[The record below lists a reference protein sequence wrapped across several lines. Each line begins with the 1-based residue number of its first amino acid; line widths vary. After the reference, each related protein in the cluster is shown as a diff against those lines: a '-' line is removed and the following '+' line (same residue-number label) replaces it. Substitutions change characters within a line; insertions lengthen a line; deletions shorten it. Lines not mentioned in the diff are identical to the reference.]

1 MTRQGK
7 PRRGFWRWVGVVLK
21 WVSLTLAGT
30 VIALIASLQIPAVRD
45 LVRRQVNDVLLTTF
59 TGRVFI
65 ERIGRL
71 SITGVGGV
79 RARIEDPKGA
89 LLLFVEDANVEVA
102 TFSTLR
108 SLLRKDGD
116 FVIDITSVKL
126 DYVDTNIDADADGN
140 IKLVQAFEPREA
152 KPEEPP
158 SPRATVVH
166 LRKIMLRHGWVHG
179 QPGGA
184 PYVDTDLDRLDLSLI
199 VGGDRTVADLATIE
213 IASRA
218 PAQSAGLRAQLEAHY
233 AKPGLHGTEQTGR
246 VDFRGQLGEAS
257 VVAHGSVDGPN
268 VEATLDVPR
277 IDAANGKR
285 FLPGLTL
292 AHDVAAHAWVRGR
305 LPELRAGLH
314 VGTGRG
320 ALDVDASATIAE
332 EKRVHAVIKARD
344 LDAHAFVQTAPVTRV
359 GLDATIDVA
368 VRADGT
374 GNGTL
379 LLELLPG
386 EAAKNAIPATHLAA
400 EMKLAKPREGDTLV
414 SVGGRADI
422 EEPGA
427 PTTVRFGLEQRTGL
441 STIAFRVNS
450 VAARLDR
457 TRLGNQMSG
466 SATIDVQG
474 SVAIGETTDIDAA
487 VDVRASRIAVSD
499 ARFDRLW
506 LQGKVHGPID
516 TPLLDVRLRA
526 DRVTAADMQFSQAAV
541 TVRGSRESADV
552 TAVLIPIDGPRV
564 DARTNV
570 SMGEVIGLRD
580 ARVSVVRDD
589 VNAVLQ
595 VATARVAGD
604 DVRVEGVTLEGL
616 GEPLHAELV
625 KTKRDLAIRATSDG
639 LDLAKI
645 GRLLHTRE
653 LQSGQATLD
662 VDLVL
667 RRNGATGHFRADLA
681 DGAFAR
687 VKNAKA
693 NVDARIDGRRIDA
706 AVRADLGDVGY
717 LHIEDCHVELD
728 GTKQLTM
735 KSFERARGKLAIDS
749 NLNLS
754 RLRTLLPR
762 GTLPFTEM
770 EGVFRLKG
778 DVTRNSADD
787 VPEVHVSAVTRGL
800 LLSGRGER
808 EQVDGVRIAD
818 TPPWRIEGVDVEIAA
833 TVARDDGATT
843 VKGRLLDRQG
853 TVVSLDVNAPSMPY
867 RQWLVAKKVDASRL
881 GDLPWTGRIDVPRRE
896 LKRLP
901 SILKTQQ
908 MAGTLAMNA
917 SFDGSLAAPD
927 LRLLLEANQWSTA
940 VTRGMQPIN
949 AKIDA
954 HYRQGEGA
962 VEVMIGSQDKRL
974 LSGTVELKGS
984 LPGLAP
990 SGGERPKPWR
1000 ASTKFDLAE
1009 FPLETLATF
1018 SDLQMKGFVSGE
1030 LTVDGIH
1037 EDARAKAQIA
1047 LRALKLGRAEFPQG
1061 QLNVE
1066 FDGRSLRGALQLNQK
1081 DGFLKAETQ
1090 LGMTWGANTAPALA
1104 PDAPAFATLQ
1114 AKQFRAA
1121 AILPFAKS
1129 VLSTLDGRINA
1140 DARIDLTPGG
1150 GPPKMQGNIALERG
1164 RMQLARLGEPLHD
1177 VTMRVTVTPDGVIK
1191 LDDLTAHGST
1201 GKVNAKGVVR
1211 LNGLD
1216 LVAARASIRIPKSDP
1231 FPVDIDG
1238 QAVGEVDA
1246 DIDITADMTP
1256 DKRALNV
1263 KVDIPRLHTELPQ
1276 STNKPQELGEAEK
1289 IRVGYFRR
1297 PRQFMILPKD
1307 AEDLK
1312 DEEEAP
1318 PEKEPTATTITVHLG
1333 NDVEIRRG
1341 TMLRVAL
1348 TGTPKIEIT
1357 DEVKM
1362 SGQIQLTRGVLE
1374 VQGKRFRIEK
1384 GTVTFVDDPGNPQI
1398 FVTAA
1403 WKAPDGTRVYADF
1416 VGPLKTGKVNLRSEP
1431 SRPQN
1436 EILALI
1442 MFGTAEGSSSTPY
1455 PSRQPDGTTRAT
1467 AVAGGFATEGLTK
1480 GLDKLTG
1487 LDVQTRIDTSSSAN
1501 PRPEI
1506 EVQVAKDISVQLG
1519 YVLGT
1524 PAPGTNP
1531 DRTWVTLDYR
1541 FRRNWSMETT
1551 FGNQGS
1557 SIVDFLWQYRY

>member
-1 MTRQGK
+1 MARQDK
-7 PRRGFWRWVGVVLK
+7 PRRGFWRWTGVVLK
-21 WVSLTLAGT
+21 WVALALAGT
-30 VIALIASLQIPAVRD
+30 ILALFASLQIPAVRD
-45 LVRRQVNDVLLTTF
+45 LIRRQVNDVLLTTF

-71 SITGVGGV
+71 GLTGVGGV
-79 RARIEDPKGA
+79 RARIEDPQGA
-89 LLLFVEDANVEVA
+89 LLLLVEDANVEVA
-102 TFSTLR
+102 TFSTVR
-108 SLLRKDGD
+108 SLLRKEGD

-126 DYVDTNIDADADGN
+126 DYVDVNLDADEDGN
-140 IKLVQAFEPREA
+140 LKLAEAFAPREV

-166 LRKIMLRHGWVHG
+166 LRKILLRHGWVHG
-179 QPGGA
+179 QPGG
-184 PYVDTDLDRLDLSLI
+184 PLVDTDLDRLDLSLI
-199 VGGDRTVADLATIE
+199 VGGDRTMADLATIE
-213 IASRA
+213 IAARA
-218 PAQSAGLRAQLEAHY
+218 PAQAAGLRAQLEAHY
-233 AKPGLHGTEQTGR
+233 AKPGPNGTEQAGR
-246 VDFRGQLGEAS
+246 ADFKGQLGEAS
-257 VVAHGSVDGPN
+257 VMAHGSIDGPD
-268 VEATLDVPR
+268 VEATLDVPK
-277 IDAANGKR
+277 IDAVNGKR

-292 AHDVAAHAWVRGR
+292 AHNVAAHAWVRGR
-305 LPELRAGLH
+305 LPELRAGVH
-314 VGTGRG
+314 ISSGRG
-320 ALDVDASATIAE
+320 ALDIDASATIDE
-332 EKRVHAVIKARD
+332 EKKVHAVIKARD
-344 LDAHAFVQTAPVTRV
+344 MDAHAFVQTAPVTRV
-359 GLDATIDVA
+359 GLDATLDAA

-379 LLELLPG
+379 LLEVLPG
-386 EAAKNAIPATHLAA
+386 EAAKNAIPATHLRA
-400 EMKLAKPREGDTLV
+400 EMKLARPPEGDTLV
-414 SVGGRADI
+414 SVGGLADI

-427 PTTVRFGLEQRTGL
+427 PTTLRFGLEQRAGT
-441 STIAFRVNS
+441 STVAFRVNS

-466 SATIDVQG
+466 SATIDVEG
-474 SVAIGETTDIDAA
+474 SVAIGETIA
-487 VDVRASRIAVSD
+487 VDAGVDLRASRIALSD
-499 ARFDRLW
+499 LRFGRLW
-506 LQGKVHGPID
+506 LQGKVHGPIAD
-516 TPLLDVRLRA
+516 PLLDVRLRG
-526 DRVTAADMQFSQAAV
+526 DRMAAADMQFSQATV
-541 TVRGSRESADV
+541 TVRGSRESANV
-552 TAVLIPIDGPRV
+552 TAALVPIDGPRL
-564 DARTNV
+564 DARANV
-570 SMGEVIGLRD
+570 SMGDVMGLRD
-580 ARVSVVRDD
+580 AHLSIARDD

-595 VATARVAGD
+595 VAKARVAGD
-604 DVRVEGVTLEGL
+604 DARVEGVTLEGM
-616 GEPLHAELV
+616 GEPMHAELV
-625 KTKRDLAIRATSDG
+625 KTKREVTIRATSDG

-645 GRLLHTRE
+645 GRLLHSAE
-653 LQSGQATLD
+653 LRGGQVKLD
-662 VDLVL
+662 VDLAL
-667 RRNGATGHFRADLA
+667 RRNGATGHLQADLA
-681 DGAFAR
+681 DGVFAR

-693 NVDARIDGRRIDA
+693 NVDARIEGRRIDA
-706 AVRADLGDVGY
+706 AIRADLGDVGHLY
-717 LHIEDCHVELD
+717 IDDCHLELD
-728 GTKQLTM
+728 GTKQLTA

-749 NLNLS
+749 NLNIS
-754 RLRTLLPR
+754 RIRSLLPR

-778 DVTRNSADD
+778 DVVRESADD
-787 VPEVHVSAVTRGL
+787 VPEVHLSATTRGL

-808 EQVDGVRIAD
+808 EQVDGVRVAD

-853 TVVSLDVNAPSMPY
+853 TVMSLDVNAPSMPY
-867 RQWLVAKKVDASRL
+867 RKWLVAKAVDPSRL
-881 GDLPWTGRIDVPRRE
+881 RDLRWTGRIDVPRRE
-896 LKRLP
+896 LKRFP
-901 SILKTQQ
+901 SFLKTQQ
-908 MAGTLAMNA
+908 MGGALAVNA
-917 SFDGSLAAPD
+917 SFDGSLATPD
-927 LRLLLEANQWSTA
+927 LRLLVEADQWSTP

-949 AKIDA
+949 AKVDA
-954 HYRQGEGA
+954 NYRQGEGA
-962 VEVMIGSQDKRL
+962 VDLLVGSKDKRL
-974 LSGTVELKGS
+974 LAGTVEIKGS

-990 SGGERPKPWR
+990 SGREPSAPWR
-1000 ASTKFDLAE
+1000 ASTKFELAE
-1009 FPLETLATF
+1009 FPLETLAAV
-1018 SDLQMKGFVSGE
+1018 SDLQVKGFVSGE
-1030 LTVDGIH
+1030 LTVDDVG
-1037 EDARAKAQIA
+1037 EDARAKAKIA
-1047 LRALKLGRAEFPQG
+1047 LRALKVGRAEFPDG
-1061 QLNVE
+1061 NLSAE
-1066 FDGRSLRGALQLNQK
+1066 FDGRSLRGALRLNQK
-1081 DGFLKAETQ
+1081 DGFLQAETQ
-1090 LGMTWGANTAPALA
+1090 LGMSWGANTAPTME
-1104 PDAPAFATLQ
+1104 PDVPAFATLKAQ
-1114 AKQFRAA
+1114 QFRAA
-1121 AILPFAKS
+1121 AILPFATG
-1129 VLSTLDGRINA
+1129 VLSALDGRINA

-1150 GPPKMQGNIALERG
+1150 GPPKMQGNIVLERG
-1164 RMQLARLGEPLHD
+1164 RMQLARLGEPIHN
-1177 VTMRVTVTPDGVIK
+1177 VTMRVAVTPDGVIK

-1201 GKVNAKGVVR
+1201 GKLNVKGVVR

-1216 LVAARASIRIPKSDP
+1216 LVAARASIRIPKNDP

-1238 QAVGEVDA
+1238 QAVGEIDA
-1246 DIDITADMTP
+1246 DIDIAADMTP

-1297 PRQFMILPKD
+1297 PRQFIILPKD

-1318 PEKEPTATTITVHLG
+1318 PEEKPTATTITVHLG
-1333 NDVEIRRG
+1333 NDVEIRKG

-1348 TGTPKIEIT
+1348 TGAPKIEIT

-1398 FVTAA
+1398 FVTAG

-1541 FRRNWSMETT
+1541 FKRNWSMETT

>member
-1 MTRQGK
+1 MARQGK
-7 PRRGFWRWVGVVLK
+7 KGRGFWRWAGVILK
-21 WVSLTLAGT
+21 WVALALAGT
-30 VIALIASLQIPAVRD
+30 ILAMVVSLQIPAVRD
-45 LVRRQVNDVLLTTF
+45 LIRRQVNDVLLTTF

-65 ERIGRL
+65 EKIGRL

-79 RARIEDPKGA
+79 RARIEDPRGT
-89 LLLFVEDANVEVA
+89 LLLLVEDANVEVA
-102 TFSTLR
+102 TFSTVR
-108 SLLRKDGD
+108 SLLSKEGD

-126 DYVDTNIDADADGN
+126 DYVDVNLDADEDGN
-140 IKLVQAFEPREA
+140 LKLVEAFAPPEV

-166 LRKIMLRHGWVHG
+166 LRKILLRHGWVHG
-179 QPGGA
+179 QPG
-184 PYVDTDLDRLDLSLI
+184 PLVDADLDRLDLSLI

-213 IASRA
+213 IAARA
-218 PAQSAGLRAQLEAHY
+218 PAQAAGLRAQLEAHY
-233 AKPGLHGTEQTGR
+233 AKPGPNGTEQTGR
-246 VDFRGQLGEAS
+246 ADFKGELGEAS
-257 VVAHGSVDGPN
+257 VIAHGFIDGPD
-268 VEATLDVPR
+268 VEATLDVPK

-292 AHDVAAHAWVRGR
+292 AHNVAAHAWVRGR
-305 LPELRAGLH
+305 LPELRAGVH
-314 VGTGRG
+314 VGSGRG
-320 ALDVDASATIAE
+320 ALEIDASATIAE
-332 EKRVHAVIKARD
+332 EKKVHAVVKARD
-344 LDAHAFVQTAPVTRV
+344 MDAHAFVQTAPMTRV
-359 GLDATIDVA
+359 GLDATVDAV

-374 GNGTL
+374 GSGTL
-379 LLELLPG
+379 LLEILPG
-386 EAAKNAIPATHLAA
+386 EAAKNAIPATHLSA
-400 EMKLAKPREGDTLV
+400 EMKLARPPEGETLV

-427 PTTVRFGLEQRTGL
+427 PTTLRFGLEQRAGV

-450 VAARLDR
+450 VAGRLDR
-457 TRLGNQMSG
+457 TRVGNQVSG
-466 SATIDVQG
+466 SATIDVEG
-474 SVAIGETTDIDAA
+474 SVAIGETIA
-487 VDVRASRIAVSD
+487 VDAGIDLRASRIAMTD

-506 LQGKVHGPID
+506 LQGKVHGPIAD
-516 TPLLDVRLRA
+516 PMLDVRLRA
-526 DRVTAADMQFSQAAV
+526 DRVAAADMQFSQATV

-552 TAVLIPIDGPRV
+552 TAVLIPTDGPRV
-564 DARTNV
+564 DARTNL
-570 SMGEVIGLRD
+570 SLGEVIGLRD
-580 ARVSVVRDD
+580 ARLSVVRND

-595 VATARVAGD
+595 IATARIAGD
-604 DVRVEGVTLEGL
+604 DIRVEGVTLEGV
-616 GEPLHAELV
+616 GEPLHAELFQ
-625 KTKRDLAIRATSDG
+625 TKRQLAIRASSDG
-639 LDLAKI
+639 LDLAKV
-645 GRLLHTRE
+645 GRLLH
-653 LQSGQATLD
+653 SGEFRGGQVTLD
-662 VDLVL
+662 VDLAV
-667 RRNGATGHFRADLA
+667 RANGATGYVRADVA

-687 VKNAKA
+687 VKSAKA

-717 LHIEDCHVELD
+717 LNIEDCHLELD
-728 GTKQLTM
+728 GTKQLTA
-735 KSFERARGKLAIDS
+735 KSLERARGKLAIDS
-749 NLNLS
+749 NVNMS

-778 DVTRNSADD
+778 DVSRSSADD
-787 VPEVHVSAVTRGL
+787 VPEIHLAATTRGL

-808 EQVDGVRIAD
+808 EQVDGVRVAD

-853 TVVSLDVNAPSMPY
+853 TVVSLDVNAGSMPY
-867 RQWLVAKKVDASRL
+867 RQWLVTKTVDPKRL
-881 GDLPWTGRIDVPRRE
+881 NDLRWMGRIEVPRRE
-896 LKRLP
+896 LKRFP
-901 SILKTQQ
+901 SFLKTQQ
-908 MAGTLAMNA
+908 MGGTLAVNA
-917 SFDGSLAAPD
+917 SFDGSLATPD
-927 LRLLLEANQWSTA
+927 IRLLLEANQWSTP
-940 VTRGMQPIN
+940 VVRGMQPIN
-949 AKIDA
+949 AKVDA
-954 HYRQGEGA
+954 HYQQGEGA
-962 VEVMIGSQDKRL
+962 VDVAIGSQDKKL
-974 LSGTVELKGS
+974 LAGTVELKGS
-984 LPGLAP
+984 LPGFAP
-990 SGGERPKPWR
+990 SAREPSGPWR
-1000 ASTKFDLAE
+1000 ASTKFELAE
-1009 FPLETLATF
+1009 FPLETLAAF

-1030 LTVDGIH
+1030 LTVDGLH
-1037 EDARAKAQIA
+1037 EDARAKAKIA

-1061 QLNVE
+1061 HLSAE
-1066 FDGRSLRGALQLNQK
+1066 FDGQSLRGALHLNQK

-1090 LGMTWGANTAPALA
+1090 LGMTWGANTAPAIA
-1104 PDAPAFATLQ
+1104 PDTPAFATLK
-1114 AKQFRAA
+1114 ANQFRAA
-1121 AILPFAKS
+1121 AILPFASS
-1129 VLSTLDGRINA
+1129 VVSALDGRINA
-1140 DARIDLTPGG
+1140 DARVDFAPGG

-1164 RMQLARLGEPLHD
+1164 RMQLARLGEPLHG
-1177 VTMRVTVTPDGVIK
+1177 VTLRVAVTPDGVIK

-1201 GKVNAKGVVR
+1201 GKLNAKGVVR

-1216 LVAARASIRIPKSDP
+1216 LVAARLNVRIPKSDP

-1238 QAVGEVDA
+1238 QAVGEIDA
-1246 DIDITADMTP
+1246 DINIAADMTP

-1263 KVDIPRLHTELPQ
+1263 KVDIPRLHTELPE
-1276 STNKPQELGEAEK
+1276 SSNKPQELGEAEK

-1297 PRQFMILPKD
+1297 PRQFVILPKD

-1312 DEEEAP
+1312 DEDEEAP

-1333 NDVEIRRG
+1333 NDVEIRKG

-1384 GTVTFVDDPGNPQI
+1384 GTVTFVDEPDNPQI
-1398 FVTAA
+1398 LVTAM

-1416 VGPLKTGKVNLRSEP
+1416 VGPLKTGKVKLRSEP

-1436 EILALI
+1436 EIVALI

-1467 AVAGGFATEGLTK
+1467 AVAGGFATEGLSK

-1541 FRRNWSMETT
+1541 FKRNWSMETT